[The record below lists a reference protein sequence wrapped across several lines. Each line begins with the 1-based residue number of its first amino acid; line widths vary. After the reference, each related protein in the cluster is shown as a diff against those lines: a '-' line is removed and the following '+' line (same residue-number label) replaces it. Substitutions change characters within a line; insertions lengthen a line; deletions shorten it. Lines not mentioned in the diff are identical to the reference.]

1 MVTYTEIFHGLKPK
15 EVAQIESYV
24 VQGCAA
30 QMPRVRISDDS
41 TFAFIMLSSRRPE
54 SPEDA

>member
-1 MVTYTEIFHGLKPK
+1 MVTYTEIFRGLKPK

-41 TFAFIMLSSRRPE
+41 TFALIIPSSRKPE
-54 SPEDA
+54 SAEDP

>member
-1 MVTYTEIFHGLKPK
+1 MATYTEIFGGLKPK

-30 QMPRVRISDDS
+30 QIPRVGISDDS
-41 TFAFIMLSSRRPE
+41 TFAFIISSSRKPE
-54 SPEDA
+54 SAEDP